1 MIEINANSEHLSI
14 LGTVTVQDRT
24 KEHNMNEFKARV
36 EEILGEL
43 KTERDD
49 LKVRL
54 HLVKLE
60 SSEEWQ
66 KLEHQLAKLESKARV
81 LGSATADA
89 SEDVG
94 AAAKL
99 LAEEIRDGFKKIARR
114 L

>member
-1 MIEINANSEHLSI
+1 
-14 LGTVTVQDRT
+14 
-24 KEHNMNEFKARV
+24 MNEFKARV

-43 KTERDD
+43 KTERDE

-66 KLEHQLAKLESKARV
+66 KLEHQLAKFESKARIF
-81 LGSATADA
+81 GSATADA

-99 LAEEIRDGFKKIARR
+99 LAEEIRDGFKKITSR

>member
-1 MIEINANSEHLSI
+1 ML
-14 LGTVTVQDRT
+14 D
-24 KEHNMNEFKARV
+24 
-36 EEILGEL
+36 EL
-43 KTERDD
+43 KTERDE

-66 KLEHQLAKLESKARV
+66 KLEHQFAKFESKARI
-81 LGSATADA
+81 LGSAAADA